1 MLRAKVAACNWH
13 AWWLK
18 FGRIDQLEGAILGVS
33 VEINQISDAPRL
45 GCVVNIF
52 LYLGEIKE
60 NRAFILP
67 RIDAPIVN
75 LNFHFLD
82 RRAGVD
88 RGLTSSYSRA
98 G

>member
-1 MLRAKVAACNWH
+1 VDSAGKA
-13 AWWLK
+13 
-18 FGRIDQLEGAILGVS
+18 G
-33 VEINQISDAPRL
+33 ISSIPRL
-45 GCVVNIF
+45 SFSALIGRGVAV
-52 LYLGEIKE
+52 
-60 NRAFILP
+60 ILL

-88 RGLTSSYSRA
+88 LGLTSSYSRA